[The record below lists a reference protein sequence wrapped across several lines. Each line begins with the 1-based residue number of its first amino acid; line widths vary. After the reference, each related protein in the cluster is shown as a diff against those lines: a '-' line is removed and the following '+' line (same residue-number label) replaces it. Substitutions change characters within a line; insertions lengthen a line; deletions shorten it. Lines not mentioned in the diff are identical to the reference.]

1 MKLYHYIILVFI
13 IIPNQSFA
21 KLENINTKYTLNL
34 NVIGV
39 YIKIGEINSYLL
51 TKDNEYNLNFNLSSE
66 NLVDIITSIS
76 GNGTVSGI
84 IDKKFLYPKNYQ
96 YNFTKKNK
104 TKKTKIL
111 FNNLTVTTS
120 ETIPNFDKKKLSPIN
135 DEMLIKTIDPI
146 TAIIYIGNYNLTN
159 KCSIDY
165 RVFDGKRRY
174 NLNYTDIFIKN
185 GYLICRLVQNKIGGF
200 KVDDKNRDLFKP
212 AQQIDTYYKKEDE
225 KYILKKIV
233 TESKFSKISIDV
245 SYF

>member
-39 YIKIGEINSYLL
+39 HIKIGEINSYLL

-96 YNFTKKNK
+96 
-104 TKKTKIL
+104 
-111 FNNLTVTTS
+111 
-120 ETIPNFDKKKLSPIN
+120 
-135 DEMLIKTIDPI
+135 
-146 TAIIYIGNYNLTN
+146 
-159 KCSIDY
+159 
-165 RVFDGKRRY
+165 
-174 NLNYTDIFIKN
+174 
-185 GYLICRLVQNKIGGF
+185 
-200 KVDDKNRDLFKP
+200 
-212 AQQIDTYYKKEDE
+212 
-225 KYILKKIV
+225 
-233 TESKFSKISIDV
+233 
-245 SYF
+245 